1 MRVRLQSQINLCSVR
16 LHQIQIKPLLA
27 SKIIIQGRRGY
38 SRRIHDFPHRG
49 GGVSLLGK
57 QYERGVE
64 DSPAGFRFQ
73 MVVCCL
79 SVFYSHFFI
88 LDFRLDV
95 FYLTLATE
103 AIPAYYIGKYPHLS
117 MIIR

>member
-1 MRVRLQSQINLCSVR
+1 M
-16 LHQIQIKPLLA
+16 
-27 SKIIIQGRRGY
+27 
-38 SRRIHDFPHRG
+38 
-49 GGVSLLGK
+49 GK